1 MESGLDEKKKK
12 KKRKEKERSKKG
24 EKLKTKVLAG
34 LVNWSLPEE
43 DFHEFSRSKIFIFQ
57 TLAEKHIGTVSIIGI
72 FLLV

>member
-1 MESGLDEKKKK
+1 MKKKK
-12 KKRKEKERSKKG
+12 KKERKKRKEKERSKKG

-43 DFHEFSRSKIFIFQ
+43 AFHEFSRSKIFIFQ
-57 TLAEKHIGTVSIIGI
+57 TLAEKRIGTVSIIGI